1 MTIAMKNNGEG
12 TPVVNETGQETTTG
26 TTVRFNLS
34 YACISC
40 EQLLNIFI

>member
-26 TTVRFNLS
+26 TTVRF
-34 YACISC
+34 
-40 EQLLNIFI
+40 IFFFMIVFRVNNC